1 MIHKLAWRNL
11 ERNKWR
17 SGLSIAGVSVAVA
30 LLVWTLAYM
39 EGFVAELIRG
49 ATNTELGQVQVH
61 LPEYVERPQI
71 FHSWALD
78 DEKRAQVEEL
88 EGVVAIA
95 PRVRAFGI
103 IGHEKR
109 SLVAQV
115 TGVVPEEEKKV
126 SLVADAL
133 VQGEWFTKRVEGR
146 TDAVIG
152 VGLAKQLGIKA
163 GDELVLLL
171 EAADGS
177 MGNELLHVL
186 GVVETRNQKVDRSA
200 VYMRLED
207 VQFVAAID
215 GEIHELAVRVADVL
229 EADLVAQEIQS
240 TLGEELKVR
249 SWRQILPEI
258 SQMLDMTEKSDLV
271 MYFMVYL
278 IVAFGLFNSQRMS
291 ALERVREFGVMR
303 ALGVTPSQLGGVVF
317 LETVWMTAI
326 GAGIGVLVGG
336 AVSYYHMVQGLD
348 LSMFGDN
355 VSFDMMGVSFSNT
368 LKFQVTPRVLLRPVL
383 FLMPVV
389 FICGLYPAWLVSR
402 LDITRSI
409 SGRT

>member
-61 LPEYVERPQI
+61 LPKYAERPQI
-71 FHSWALD
+71 YHSWALD
-78 DEKRAQVEEL
+78 DVKRAQVEEL
-88 EGVVAIA
+88 DGVVAIA

-115 TGVVPEEEKKV
+115 TGVVPEDERKV

-152 VGLAKQLGIKA
+152 IGLAKQLGIKA

-186 GVVETRNQKVDRSA
+186 GVVETRNQKVDRSS

-229 EADLVAQEIQS
+229 EADLVAHEIQS

-303 ALGVTPSQLGGVVF
+303 ALGVTPSQLGGIVF

-336 AVSYYHMVQGLD
+336 AVSYYHMVHGLD

-355 VSFDMMGVSFSNT
+355 VSFDMMGVSFSNK
-368 LKFQVTPRVLLRPVL
+368 LKFQVTARVLLRPVL